1 MNENSTLRY
10 LGEAY
15 HDVRNPL
22 DSLWTFLGS
31 DAGVQIGAVMAAL
44 LFTAYAVVVLV
55 GTTRDLMAV
64 LGNAFRRN

>member
-15 HDVRNPL
+15 RGVRNHL
-22 DSLWTFLGS
+22 DSLWIFLGS
-31 DAGVQIGAVMAAL
+31 DAAMQIGAVMAAF
-44 LFTAYAVVVLV
+44 LFTTYAVAVLV
-55 GTTRDLMAV
+55 GTTRDFMAA

>member
-15 HDVRNPL
+15 RGVR
-22 DSLWTFLGS
+22 SHVESVWTLLGS
-31 DAGVQIGAVMAAL
+31 EAAMQIGAVMAAV
-44 LFTAYAVVVLV
+44 LFVAYAVTVLV
-55 GTTRDLMAV
+55 GSMRDFMIA

>member
-15 HDVRNPL
+15 RGVRNHL
-22 DSLWTFLGS
+22 ESLWTFLGS
-31 DAGVQIGAVMAAL
+31 EAAMQVGAVVAAL
-44 LFTAYAVVVLV
+44 LFTAYAVTVLA
-55 GTTRDLMAV
+55 GTTRDFVAA